1 MLKIKSVKSHKKL
14 FVIALFL
21 GLGIWGM
28 IVYNYVYVQVEQ
40 SESYSN
46 DIQGLKSFL
55 AIIVLVLVSSFP
67 VQLLAIY
74 DSPPAVEHA
83 DIDRKIPVVRHIG
96 DLIIGSLFTF
106 FCSVVLSLILLI
118 FKIKMLFGI
127 PTLFS

>member
-21 GLGIWGM
+21 GFGIWGM

-55 AIIVLVLVSSFP
+55 GVI
-67 VQLLAIY
+67 
-74 DSPPAVEHA
+74 
-83 DIDRKIPVVRHIG
+83 
-96 DLIIGSLFTF
+96 
-106 FCSVVLSLILLI
+106 
-118 FKIKMLFGI
+118 
-127 PTLFS
+127 